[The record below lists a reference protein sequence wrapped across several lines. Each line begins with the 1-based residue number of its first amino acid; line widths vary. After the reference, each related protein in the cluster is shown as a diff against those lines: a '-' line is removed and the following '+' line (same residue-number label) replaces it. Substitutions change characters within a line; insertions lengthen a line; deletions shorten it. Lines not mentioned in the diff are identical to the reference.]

1 MAICVYIKTWG
12 AKVGDVQEQDFF
24 QTEQV
29 ANRNIKW
36 EHSRAAWAAAG
47 IHVRSRRR
55 IGLLSQNSNQRRR
68 ERKQSSGL
76 SLY

>member
-1 MAICVYIKTWG
+1 MAYVYILKHG
-12 AKVGDVQEQDFF
+12 EAMVGDVQEQDFF

-29 ANRNIKW
+29 ANQNIKW
-36 EHSRAAWAAAG
+36 EQSRAAWAAAG
-47 IHVRSRRR
+47 IHVRSHRR
-55 IGLLSQNSNQRRR
+55 IGLHSQNSNQRRR